1 MTLSNLGALT
11 TLSTI
16 NGLTITANGT
26 NTLNIAAGKTLI
38 CNNNITF
45 TATDGSTLAIGT
57 GGTLGTGAYATIA
70 DYATLATPVFTS
82 KITCGVASGTTGS
95 IELVGTTSGVVTLTA
110 AAEAGTYTLTL
121 PTSDGDAN
129 QFLQTNGSGVLT

>member
-26 NTLNIAAGKTLI
+26 NTLNITAGKTLTVQD
-38 CNNNITF
+38 NVTITG
-45 TATDGSTLAIGT
+45 A
-57 GGTLGTGAYATIA
+57 LGTGAYATIA
-70 DYATLATPVFTS
+70 NYATLATPVFTS
-82 KITCGVASGTTGS
+82 KITCGVAAGTTGS
-95 IELVGTTSGVVTLTA
+95 IELVGTTSGVVTLTV

-121 PTSDGDAN
+121 PTSDGAEN